1 MTRDTDPTNLSGSY
15 ALNALDAD
23 EVAAFEAH
31 IAASDAA
38 RDEVTELSDTA
49 VLLGLAVDPV
59 DPPAG
64 LKASI
69 MSQLDATPQLAPAND
84 AAPGR
89 AERRA
94 RAGWMSRP
102 VTALAAAAAVIGLL
116 AGAGVVSTT
125 IRQGVEQQ
133 AQVDRLAAITGA
145 DDVQRASVGLE
156 PGGSA
161 VLLWSSSLASAAL
174 AVEGLEPLPRD
185 RVYQLWFITEAGARS
200 AGTFTTDG
208 SATWRVLDG
217 AIRPGDVVG
226 VTVEPVGGSAA
237 PTTDP
242 VVLIESA

>member
-1 MTRDTDPTNLSGSY
+1 MSTDPTNLSGSY

-31 IAASDAA
+31 VAGSDTA
-38 RDEVTELSDTA
+38 RDEVTELRDTA

-64 LKASI
+64 LKSRI
-69 MSQLDATPQLAPAND
+69 LGQLDATPQLAATGP
-84 AAPGR
+84 
-89 AERRA
+89 AERQAQTR
-94 RAGWMSRP
+94 WMSRP

-133 AQVDRLAAITGA
+133 EQVDRLAAITGA

-161 VLLWSSSLASAAL
+161 VLVWSSSLASAAL
-174 AVEGLEPLPRD
+174 VVEGLAPLPRD

-226 VTVEPVGGSAA
+226 VSVEPVGGSAA

-242 VVLIESA
+242 VILIERA